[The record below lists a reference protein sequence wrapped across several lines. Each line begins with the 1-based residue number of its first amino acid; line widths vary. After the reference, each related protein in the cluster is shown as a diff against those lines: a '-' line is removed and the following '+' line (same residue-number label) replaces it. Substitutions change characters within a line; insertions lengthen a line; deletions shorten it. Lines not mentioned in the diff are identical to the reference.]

1 MTQTTTIEP
10 SFGRSLYQWFQPVL
24 LCSGLLI
31 VLPAVVTR
39 GFYGKSAAE
48 KYLTATAQ
56 PMFVL
61 CFGLLCIGFVL
72 FRREQRGVAFVVWL
86 IVAISWIISCDLV
99 NDEIYRRWEQ
109 QLQFAPLEELK
120 PYDYI
125 VVLGGGTGKRPDGS
139 PQFGEAG
146 DRAALAARLYH
157 RGLAIHLV
165 TTGETMHVTRSF
177 NGGYEE
183 SDTPAYQTALLWQ
196 ELGIPAGVIEK
207 LGGENTMT
215 EMEELA
221 RHPEWWQDK
230 RCAVITSAYHM
241 PRAMRLAKK
250 FGIRADP
257 IPSHFRSSPSKTR
270 PITSQDFLP
279 KADNLAD
286 FHDLFKEWMAGIV
299 GR

>member
-56 PMFVL
+56 PM
-61 CFGLLCIGFVL
+61 
-72 FRREQRGVAFVVWL
+72 
-86 IVAISWIISCDLV
+86 
-99 NDEIYRRWEQ
+99 
-109 QLQFAPLEELK
+109 
-120 PYDYI
+120 
-125 VVLGGGTGKRPDGS
+125 
-139 PQFGEAG
+139 
-146 DRAALAARLYH
+146 
-157 RGLAIHLV
+157 
-165 TTGETMHVTRSF
+165 
-177 NGGYEE
+177 
-183 SDTPAYQTALLWQ
+183 
-196 ELGIPAGVIEK
+196 
-207 LGGENTMT
+207 
-215 EMEELA
+215 A

-257 IPSHFRSSPSKTR
+257 IPSHFRSPSENK
-270 PITSQDFLP
+270 PITSEDFLP